1 MAKRTYLKRKG
12 RRNRHHIKAK
22 ARGGVKKPENMFLFD
37 ETRHAAFHLLFGNRN
52 FKEASAVLLRADRM
66 KKKKKKEDRKKYGD
80 FNPEN
85 IAY

>member
-66 KKKKKKEDRKKYGD
+66 KKREGKNWKKNFETNYG
-80 FNPEN
+80 
-85 IAY
+85 

>member
-1 MAKRTYLKRKG
+1 MKRTYLKRKG

-66 KKKKKKEDRKKYGD
+66 KKRKQGKNWKKNFETNYG
-80 FNPEN
+80 
-85 IAY
+85 

>member
-1 MAKRTYLKRKG
+1 MKRTYLKRKG
-12 RRNRHHIKAK
+12 RKNRHHIQPR

-66 KKKKKKEDRKKYGD
+66 KKRKQGKNWKKNFETNYG
-80 FNPEN
+80 
-85 IAY
+85 

>member
-52 FKEASAVLLRADRM
+52 FKEASAVLLRADRI
-66 KKKKKKEDRKKYGD
+66 KKREGKNWKKNFETNYG
-80 FNPEN
+80 
-85 IAY
+85 

>member
-37 ETRHAAFHLLFGNRN
+37 ENRHSAFHLLFGNRN

-66 KKKKKKEDRKKYGD
+66 KKRKQGKNWKKNFETNYG
-80 FNPEN
+80 
-85 IAY
+85 

>member
-37 ETRHAAFHLLFGNRN
+37 ENRHSAFHLLFGNRN

-66 KKKKKKEDRKKYGD
+66 KKREGKNWKKNFETNYG
-80 FNPEN
+80 
-85 IAY
+85 